1 MVVRHGTVL
10 IADDHV
16 PTRAA
21 VRVSLERGG
30 FDVCAEAPDAAT
42 SVALARRLRPDV
54 ALLDIHMPG
63 SEPPPRLRPT
73 CPKPRS

>member
-1 MVVRHGTVL
+1 MSHGTVL

-21 VRVSLERGG
+21 VRHALERGG

-42 SVALARRLRPDV
+42 SVLLARELRPDV

-63 SEPPPRLRPT
+63 DGIRAAS
-73 CPKPRS
+73 